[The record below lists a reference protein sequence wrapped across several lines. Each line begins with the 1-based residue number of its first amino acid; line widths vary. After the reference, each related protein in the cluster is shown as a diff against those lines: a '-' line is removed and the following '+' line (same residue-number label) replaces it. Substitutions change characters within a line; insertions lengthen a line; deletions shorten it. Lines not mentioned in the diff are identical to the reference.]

1 MFCIRHVE
9 DLIVLLACLR
19 LAYKKFSALPRCLY
33 SVPTHTHTQTDGTI
47 YMQHTIPTN
56 AKHVY
61 VYVLLCLCVCVW
73 GVDFCLLRWQSTSIY
88 AISSFWLN
96 WFSVTISIQRESVCV
111 SVWFT
116 IWLFYLAILL
126 GLVLASICKYL
137 YKHIEGEVLLPSL
150 VLHRFVSCIWPKNAS
165 GIKSFLILRMYPMQH
180 ALSRLR
186 KGGEGQ
192 PLLELVIL
200 RGSLRK

>member
-1 MFCIRHVE
+1 MSKIWLYCLPASVWRIRSFPLCRVVYI
-9 DLIVLLACLR
+9 LCLH
-19 LAYKKFSALPRCLY
+19 
-33 SVPTHTHTQTDGTI
+33 THTHRQTEPFTCSTQYPQMPSTFTCMSF
-47 YMQHTIPTN
+47 YM
-56 AKHVY
+56 
-61 VYVLLCLCVCVW
+61 CVCVCGW

-137 YKHIEGEVLLPSL
+137 YKHIEGEVLLPSSL